1 MEKEQDIK
9 KDQDNTE
16 NKNIKKEDVLE
27 KDRKE
32 KTPEQANQ
40 IIPTIMPTMIDES
53 EERIGKVRNLSS
65 IIPVSSPYQRDDNQ
79 SFEHKQED
87 IELISKENDLK
98 GDGSTTLA
106 NIDENGEAILRA
118 NFALPEQID
127 IKSRKEER
135 EKAKVK
141 KVKKEKKKVT
151 KGAQKAQNIM
161 SLVSLV
167 LIIFVGIVF
176 YYWKTAPTE
185 KDFTPLH
192 VEIEL
197 GEKLPLRTSSYVK
210 PGVGE
215 VDELLYVLDLS
226 NVDLEEAG
234 DYDFTVTYKGVSKT
248 GTVSI
253 VDTTKPYLE
262 VREVYVVEGN
272 SYNAASFVERCVDF
286 SGCNYS
292 FQDSDTEKKY
302 TTPGSYVVYV
312 VATDAF
318 QNSVTKP
325 ASLIIEAKGNVNTYV
340 KDSGFIYD
348 AGYAMYEKYE
358 LHYDDYGTYSILLT
372 GTYTQQFTYADEL
385 KYEEARKIYN
395 GEVNYTCDDSTMTIT
410 QIKKVNVV
418 GSNYSTKADID
429 IYLAKEGYTQQ
440 S

>member
-1 MEKEQDIK
+1 MEKEQD
-9 KDQDNTE
+9 T
-16 NKNIKKEDVLE
+16 KKEDVLE

-40 IIPTIMPTMIDES
+40 AIPTIMPTMIDES
-53 EERIGKVRNLSS
+53 EERIGKVRNLSG
-65 IIPVSSPYQRDDNQ
+65 IIPASPTFSSNENANYETQ
-79 SFEHKQED
+79 QED

-98 GDGSTTLA
+98 GDGSIALA

-118 NFALPEQID
+118 NFTLPEQID
-127 IKSRKEER
+127 INLRKEER

-141 KVKKEKKKVT
+141 KIKKEKKKIT
-151 KGAQKAQNIM
+151 KGAQRSQNI
-161 SLVSLV
+161 VSFV
-167 LIIFVGIVF
+167 ALILMIFVGIVF
-176 YYWKTAPTE
+176 YTWKNAPTE
-185 KDFTPLH
+185 KDFIPKH

-197 GEKLPLRTSSYVK
+197 GEKLPLRTSSYVT

-226 NVDLEEAG
+226 NINLEEAG
-234 DYDFTVTYKGVSKT
+234 DYEFTVTYKGFTKT

-272 SYNAASFVERCVDF
+272 NYNASSFVERCVDF

-325 ASLIIEAKGNVNTYV
+325 ASLIIEAKGNVKTYV

-348 AGYAMYEKYE
+348 AGYSMNEKYE

-372 GTYTQQFTYADEL
+372 GTYTQVFTYVDEF

-395 GEVNYTCDDSTMTIT
+395 GEINYTCDDSNMTIT

-429 IYLAKEGYTQQ
+429 AYLSREGYTEE

>member
-1 MEKEQDIK
+1 MEKEQTK
-9 KDQDNTE
+9 QKE
-16 NKNIKKEDVLE
+16 EDVLE

-40 IIPTIMPTMIDES
+40 AIPTIMPTMIDES
-53 EERIGKVRNLSS
+53 EERIGKVRDLSS
-65 IIPVSSPYQRDDNQ
+65 IIPTAPTHSSNENLSYENQ
-79 SFEHKQED
+79 HED

-98 GDGSTTLA
+98 GDGSIAIA

-118 NFALPEQID
+118 NFNLPDQID
-127 IKSRKEER
+127 INSRKEER
-135 EKAKVK
+135 ERAKVK
-141 KVKKEKKKVT
+141 KVKKEKKKIT
-151 KGAQKAQNIM
+151 KGGQRSQNII
-161 SLVSLV
+161 SLVALV

-176 YYWKTAPTE
+176 YDWKTSPTE
-185 KDFTPLH
+185 TDFVPKH

-197 GEKLPLRTSSYVK
+197 GEKLPLRTSSYVT

-226 NVDLEEAG
+226 KVDLEDAG
-234 DYDFTVTYKGVSKT
+234 DYEFTVTYKGVTKT

-272 SYNAASFVERCVDF
+272 TYSPSSFVERCVDF

-318 QNSVTKP
+318 QNSVTKQ
-325 ASLIIEAKGNVNTYV
+325 ASLIIEAKGNVKTYV
-340 KDSGFIYD
+340 KNSGFIYD
-348 AGYAMYEKYE
+348 AGYSMNEKYE
-358 LHYDDYGTYSILLT
+358 LHYDDYGSYQLLLT
-372 GTYTQQFTYADEL
+372 GTYTQVFTYADEF

-395 GEVNYTCDDSTMTIT
+395 GEINYTCDDSNMTIT

-429 IYLAKEGYTQQ
+429 AYLSREGYTEE